1 MAFPKFTMKELI
13 EAGVHFGH
21 HTRRWNP
28 KMAPYVFGVK
38 DKIHIIDLQKTV
50 PMLHAGLSALR
61 NAAQQG
67 GKVLF
72 VGTKPQARDIIKEAA
87 EVCGQFYVNSRWLG
101 GLLTNWKTV
110 VNSIRKL
117 KKTEADIANAEG
129 LGLTKKEVSKM
140 ELECRKLKSVLGGVM
155 EMNGSPDVLFV
166 LDVSK
171 EDLAVL
177 EANKLGIPVVGICD
191 TNSDPSGVDYPIP
204 GNDDAIK
211 ALKLYADLAVKAVLD
226 GLEEQLKASGADLGA
241 AINPAART
249 VSNENPEEKTGRK

>member
-1 MAFPKFTMKELI
+1 MKELI

-28 KMAPYVFGVK
+28 KMAPYVFGVR

-50 PMLHAGLSALR
+50 PMLHAGLAALR
-61 NAAQQG
+61 NTVAAG

-72 VGTKPQARDIIKEAA
+72 VGTKRQAQDIIRESA
-87 EVCGQFYVNSRWLG
+87 EVCGQYYVNKRWLG

-117 KKTEADIANAEG
+117 KKAEADITDAEK
-129 LGLTKKEVSKM
+129 LGLTKKEVSDM
-140 ELECRKLKSVLGGVM
+140 EKEIGKLRAALGGVM
-155 EMNGSPDVLFV
+155 DMNGSPDILFV
-166 LDVSK
+166 IDVAK

-191 TNSDPSGVDYPIP
+191 TNSDPTNVDYPIP

-211 ALKLYADLAVKAVLD
+211 AIKLYSDLVVKAILD
-226 GLEEQLKASGADLGA
+226 GLEEQLKATGVDLGA
-241 AINPAART
+241 AL
-249 VSNENPEEKTGRK
+249 NPEVKVKKESSENKKEEA

>member
-1 MAFPKFTMKELI
+1 MNMAFPKFTMKELI

-38 DKIHIIDLQKTV
+38 DKVHIIDLQKTV
-50 PMLHAGLSALR
+50 PMLHTGLMALR
-61 NAAQQG
+61 NTAQQG

-72 VGTKPQARDIIKEAA
+72 VGTKRQAQDIIKEAA
-87 EVCGQFYVNSRWLG
+87 EVCGQFYVNARWLG

-110 VNSIRKL
+110 VNSIKKL
-117 KKTEADIANAEG
+117 KKMEADAANAES
-129 LGLTKKEVSKM
+129 LGLTKKEAAKM
-140 ELECRKLKSVLGGVM
+140 ELESRKLSSTLGGVM
-155 EMNGSPDVLFV
+155 DMNGSPDILFV
-166 LDVSK
+166 IDVAK

-191 TNSDPSGVDYPIP
+191 TNSNPGNIDYPIP

-211 ALKLYADLAVKAVLD
+211 ALKLYADLAVKAILD

-241 AINPAART
+241 ALNPEAKT
-249 VSNENPEEKTGRK
+249 ISNENPA

>member
-38 DKIHIIDLQKTV
+38 DKVHIIDLQKTV
-50 PMLHAGLSALR
+50 PMLYAGLMALR
-61 NAAQQG
+61 NTVANG

-72 VGTKPQARDIIKEAA
+72 VGTKRQAQDIIKEAA
-87 EVCGQFYVNSRWLG
+87 EVCGQYYVNARWLG

-110 VNSIRKL
+110 VNSIKKL
-117 KKTEADIANAEG
+117 KKLEADAANAEG
-129 LGLTKKEVSKM
+129 LGLTKKETAKM
-140 ELECRKLKSVLGGVM
+140 ELESRKLHSTLGGVM
-155 EMNGSPDVLFV
+155 DMNGSPDILFV
-166 LDVSK
+166 IDVAK

-177 EANKLGIPVVGICD
+177 EANRLGIPVVGICD
-191 TNSDPSGVDYPIP
+191 TNSDPSSIDYPIP

-211 ALKLYADLAVKAVLD
+211 ALKLYADLAVKSVLD
-226 GLEEQLKASGADLGA
+226 GLEEQLKQSGADLGA
-241 AINPAART
+241 AINPEAKII
-249 VSNENPEEKTGRK
+249 SNENPTA

>member
-13 EAGVHFGH
+13 EAGAHFGH

-28 KMAPYVFGVK
+28 KMAPYVFGVR

-50 PMLHAGLSALR
+50 PMLHAGLAALR
-61 NAAQQG
+61 NTVAQG

-72 VGTKPQARDIIKEAA
+72 VGTKRQAQDIVRESA
-87 EVCGQFYVNSRWLG
+87 EVCGQYYVNKRWLG

-117 KKTEADIANAEG
+117 KKTEADILDAEK
-129 LGLTKKEVSKM
+129 LGLTKKEVADM
-140 ELECRKLKSVLGGVM
+140 EKETGKLRAALGGVM
-155 EMNGSPDVLFV
+155 DMNGGPDILFV
-166 LDVSK
+166 IDTAK
-171 EDLAVL
+171 EDLSVM

-191 TNSDPSGVDYPIP
+191 TNSDPTNVDYPIP

-211 ALKLYADLAVKAVLD
+211 AIKLYSDLAVKAILD
-226 GLEEQLKASGADLGA
+226 GLEEQLKASGVDLGA
-241 AINPAART
+241 AL
-249 VSNENPEEKTGRK
+249 NPEAKVKNESPEDKKEA